1 MYRETA
7 VALEQL
13 SVSEDAHFAHVEA
26 GVGGEDA
33 RGDEVGLFEGGYGVS
48 KTSVY

>member
-33 RGDEVGLFEGGYGVS
+33 RGDEVGLFKGGYIVS
-48 KTSVY
+48 ERSIH